1 MLNYLAIPL
10 TIYNFDSSS
19 TAMDAKKIFQEKS
32 KIKAADRTHRDK
44 LRFNISK
51 YLGTVV
57 KGKKQYSHLDMA
69 RSKAHAVKWKAI
81 ESLDNYLMEFER
93 NFVRNGGQVL
103 WAKDAEEARQLITGI
118 IKKHNGRTVVKSK
131 SMATEEIELNSALE
145 AKGIEVSETDLG
157 EFIVQMADEKPYHI
171 VTPAMHKSKEDVAE
185 LFHEKLGTPI
195 EYTPEQLTMAARKA
209 LREKYVK
216 ADIGITGANFI
227 VADVGGIAITEN
239 EGNARLT
246 TTFPKVHI
254 ALAGIERVLPSM
266 QDLAL
271 FWPLLATYGTGQKL
285 TVYNTVFTGPA
296 KESEAGGPEHM
307 YVILMDNGRSDILA
321 DVQLRSAMHCIRCGA
336 CLNVCPVYKTIGGH
350 TYGETYSGPIGSV
363 ISPHFAG
370 SEKAGH
376 LSFASSLCGACTETC
391 PVKIDLHELLL
402 YNRELFNKNGYA
414 GNMERT
420 AWKWWRKAMLNRT
433 LMNIASGRMK
443 NFMFKKLFMKSWGK
457 DREEVLFPRYSFNQQ
472 WKKKHG

>member
-1 MLNYLAIPL
+1 
-10 TIYNFDSSS
+10 
-19 TAMDAKKIFQEKS
+19 
-32 KIKAADRTHRDK
+32 
-44 LRFNISK
+44 
-51 YLGTVV
+51 
-57 KGKKQYSHLDMA
+57 
-69 RSKAHAVKWKAI
+69 
-81 ESLDNYLMEFER
+81 
-93 NFVRNGGQVL
+93 
-103 WAKDAEEARQLITGI
+103 
-118 IKKHNGRTVVKSK
+118 
-131 SMATEEIELNSALE
+131 
-145 AKGIEVSETDLG
+145 
-157 EFIVQMADEKPYHI
+157 
-171 VTPAMHKSKEDVAE
+171 
-185 LFHEKLGTPI
+185 
-195 EYTPEQLTMAARKA
+195 
-209 LREKYVK
+209 
-216 ADIGITGANFI
+216 
-227 VADVGGIAITEN
+227 
-239 EGNARLT
+239 
-246 TTFPKVHI
+246 
-254 ALAGIERVLPSM
+254 
-266 QDLAL
+266 
-271 FWPLLATYGTGQKL
+271 
-285 TVYNTVFTGPA
+285 
-296 KESEAGGPEHM
+296 
-307 YVILMDNGRSDILA
+307 VILMDNGRSDILA